1 MDDESGAADE
11 FLDSFNEAL
20 IGAGKRANIG
30 NGKLGFLFKNEDK
43 GWLAHCARLHDF
55 VDRHVERAL
64 KEAEHRS
71 KEPSNQE
78 RKHYILLDEMIKQT
92 QDPITLRFELLNVFF
107 PARETT
113 AIALSNTLFHLARNP
128 AVWAQLRE
136 KALALKDKPL
146 NFEAVR
152 SLPLIKYALLEGI
165 RLQGP
170 SGRFQRLAIRDTKL
184 PKGGGP
190 NGSFPVLVPKGSLVV
205 VNNFP
210 IFHDPEIWGDDVEEF
225 RPSRF
230 EGKVLTWE
238 FTPFFGGPRI
248 CPAQQQVL
256 TQGMYLL
263 IRLVLEFEV
272 MENRDPCLEYVEL
285 IKMLCESKNGVQV
298 AFPPAQ
304 TS

>member
-1 MDDESGAADE
+1 MEDESGAADE
-11 FLDSFNEAL
+11 FLDNFNEAL

-30 NGKLGFLFKNEDK
+30 NGKLGFLFKREDK
-43 GWLAHCARLHDF
+43 EWLAHCTRLHDF
-55 VDRHVERAL
+55 VDRHVQRAL
-64 KEAEHRS
+64 NKDVPND
-71 KEPSNQE
+71 PSNQG
-78 RKHYILLDEMIKQT
+78 KTHYILLDEMIKQT

-128 AVWAQLRE
+128 SVWAQLRE
-136 KALALKDKPL
+136 KALPLKDKPL
-146 NFEAVR
+146 SFEDVR
-152 SLPLIKYALLEGI
+152 SIPLFKYALLEGI

-170 SGRFQRLAIRDTKL
+170 SGRFQRIAIRDTKL
-184 PKGGGP
+184 PRGGGP
-190 NGSFPVLVPKGSLVV
+190 DGSFPVFVPKGTLVV

-210 IFHDPEIWGDDVEEF
+210 IFHDPGVWGDDVEEF

-263 IRLVLEFEV
+263 IRLVLEFEA

-298 AFPPAQ
+298 AFPPPR

>member
-1 MDDESGAADE
+1 MNNFDAAL
-11 FLDSFNEAL
+11 F
-20 IGAGKRANIG
+20 GAGKRANIG
-30 NGKLGFLFKNEDK
+30 NGKLGFLFKHEDK
-43 GWLAHCARLHDF
+43 AWLAQCDKLHDF
-55 VDRHVERAL
+55 VDRHVQRAL
-64 KEAEHRS
+64 KEAEQRPIES
-71 KEPSNQE
+71 GNQA
-78 RKHYILLDEMIKQT
+78 KHYILIEEMIKQT

-107 PARETT
+107 PAKETT

-136 KALALKDKPL
+136 QATPLRDKPL
-146 NFEAVR
+146 SFETVR
-152 SLPLIKYALLEGI
+152 SLPLFKYALLEGI

-170 SGRFQRLAIRDTKL
+170 SGRFQRIAIRDTKL
-184 PKGGGP
+184 PRGGGP
-190 NGSFPVLVPKGSLVV
+190 DGSFPVFVPKGTLVV
-205 VNNFP
+205 GNNFP
-210 IFHDPEIWGDDVEEF
+210 IFHDPEIWGDDVEEY

-230 EGKVLTWE
+230 EGKLLTWE
-238 FTPFFGGPRI
+238 FTPFLGGPRI

-298 AFPPAQ
+298 AFPPREI
-304 TS
+304 S